1 MPRFGP
7 QLLWVSCFV
16 SAFKPKNGSAEAA
29 RDNTGRFSETD
40 PGTARAAGGRLKPLP
55 VFPTRRRTGTP
66 DSRRPRH
73 PGPQLGRR
81 VCARRLMTLYRE
93 QKDMQKV
100 QELSNEL
107 ARNTVEPTCGA
118 KG

>member
-16 SAFKPKNGSAEAA
+16 FAFKPKNGSASAA
-29 RDNTGRFSETD
+29 RDNIGRFSETD

-55 VFPTRRRTGTP
+55 VFPTPRRTGTP
-66 DSRRPRH
+66 
-73 PGPQLGRR
+73 
-81 VCARRLMTLYRE
+81 E